1 MNKVVLLMLAATL
14 SACGPSQP
22 SETVDFLV
30 AHPDR
35 IKEIQ
40 RQCKEDRAKV
50 GDELCVRAAEA
61 AKRVLVAGRG
71 LGRCLGWLRRRK
83 ATKAAATGW
92 GSLLMTNQKQHT
104 QQYSQANSRHD
115 DYRVPDRAV
124 VDYCGDQCASRTEQ
138 ILQRANNR

>member
-61 AKRVLVAGRG
+61 AKRRFFGDRPE
-71 LGRCLGWLRRRK
+71 
-83 ATKAAATGW
+83 
-92 GSLLMTNQKQHT
+92 QK
-104 QQYSQANSRHD
+104 SK
-115 DYRVPDRAV
+115 
-124 VDYCGDQCASRTEQ
+124 
-138 ILQRANNR
+138 